1 MDTPMEAYM
10 TAKEAAEYLKLAER
24 TLVRLAHEGKIPG
37 VKIGGQWRFRRA
49 LLDEYLDTL
58 AAQSVSTSGAES
70 AQIIDSPLD
79 EIMTVKQIIPNLD
92 VTDRNEVIHT
102 MVTQVTK
109 LGLVKEQAWL
119 EAALA
124 ARERLVP
131 TAVPE
136 GVAFLH
142 ARRRAADMFP
152 KQFIAMGRSEDGID
166 WGSPDMGKTKIF
178 FLLALRNDTLHVR
191 WLSRMAWIVRSPGR
205 LTQLTEAKS
214 AKALFEVLLDGAAAL
229 PKSLKPTGKPI
240 GR

>member
-1 MDTPMEAYM
+1 MEAYM

-24 TLVRLAHEGKIPG
+24 TLVRLAHEGRIPG

-58 AAQSVSTSGAES
+58 AAQSVSTSGA
-70 AQIIDSPLD
+70 ATGQIIDSPID
-79 EIMTVKQIIPNLD
+79 EILTVKQIIPNLEA
-92 VTDRNEVIHT
+92 TDRTEVIHT
-102 MVTQVTK
+102 MVTHVTK

-124 ARERLVP
+124 ARERLIP

-152 KQFIAMGRSEDGID
+152 QQFIAMGRSEDGVD
-166 WGSPDMGKTKIF
+166 FGSPDMGKTKIF

-205 LTQLTEAKS
+205 LTELLEAKTQ
-214 AKALFEVLLDGAAAL
+214 KDLFEVLLEGAAAL
-229 PKSLKPTGKPI
+229 PKSLMPTGTSV

>member
-1 MDTPMEAYM
+1 MEAYM

-58 AAQSVSTSGAES
+58 ASESVATTGATPAQV
-70 AQIIDSPLD
+70 IDSPIEDIL
-79 EIMTVKQIIPNLD
+79 TVDHIIPDLQAK
-92 VTDRNEVIHT
+92 DRNDVIHA
-102 MVTQVTK
+102 MVTHVTK
-109 LGLVKEQAWL
+109 LGLVQDQAWL

-142 ARRRAADMFP
+142 ARRRAADKFP
-152 KQFIAMGRSEDGID
+152 KQFIAMGRSTDGLVF
-166 WGSPDMGKTKIF
+166 GSPDMGKTHVF
-178 FLLALRNDTLHVR
+178 FLLALRNDALHLR
-191 WLSRMAWIVRSPGR
+191 WLSRLAWIVRNPGR
-205 LTQLTEAKS
+205 LAGLIEAKS
-214 AKALFEVLLDGAAAL
+214 AAEIHAALLDAAGNL
-229 PKSLKPTGKPI
+229 PSSLRPTGKPTQ
-240 GR
+240 R

>member
-1 MDTPMEAYM
+1 MEAYM

-58 AAQSVSTSGAES
+58 ASESVASSGS
-70 AQIIDSPLD
+70 APEQMTDPTL
-79 EIMTVKQIIPNLD
+79 EEVLTVKQIIPSLEASSRD
-92 VTDRNEVIHT
+92 EVIHA
-102 MVTQVTK
+102 MVEHVTK
-109 LGLVKEQAWL
+109 LRLVKDQAWF

-142 ARRRAADMFP
+142 ARRRAADKFP
-152 KQFIAMGRSEDGID
+152 QQFIAMGRSTEGVVF
-166 WGSPDMGKTKIF
+166 GSPDMGKTHLF
-178 FLLALRNDTLHVR
+178 FLLALRNDALHLR
-191 WLSRMAWIVRSPGR
+191 WLSRLAWIVRNPAR
-205 LTQLTEAKS
+205 LTRLIEGGS
-214 AKALFEVLLDGAAAL
+214 AKVIHSTMLEAAGSL
-229 PKSLKPTGKPI
+229 PASLKPTG
-240 GR
+240 R

>member
-1 MDTPMEAYM
+1 MEAYM
-10 TAKEAAEYLKLAER
+10 TAKEAADYLKLAER
-24 TLVRLAHEGKIPG
+24 TLVRLAHEGRIPG

-58 AAQSVSTSGAES
+58 AAQSVSTAGAAS
-70 AQIIDSPLD
+70 SQVVDSPLQD
-79 EIMTVKQIIPNLD
+79 ILSVEQIIADLD
-92 VTDRNEVIHT
+92 ANDRNEVIHT
-102 MVTQVTK
+102 MVGHVTN
-109 LGLVKEQAWL
+109 LGLVKESAWL

-152 KQFIAMGRSEDGID
+152 QQFIAMGRSRAGVDF
-166 WGSPDMGKTKIF
+166 GSPDMGKTKIF

-191 WLSRMAWIVRSPGR
+191 WLSRLAWIVRAPGR
-205 LTQLTEAKS
+205 LNELLEADS
-214 AKALFEVLLDGAAAL
+214 DKALYDALLDGAASL
-229 PKSLKPTGKPI
+229 PKSLSPSGQPI

>member
-1 MDTPMEAYM
+1 MEAYL

-58 AAQSVSTSGAES
+58 AAESVVS
-70 AQIIDSPLD
+70 AGTAPGQVIDVPLEEILTIDQILPALEAS
-79 EIMTVKQIIPNLD
+79 
-92 VTDRNEVIHT
+92 DRNEVIHM
-102 MVTQVTK
+102 MVRHVTS
-109 LGLVKEQAWL
+109 LGLVKDEAWL

-142 ARRRAADMFP
+142 ARRRAADKFP
-152 KQFIAMGRSEDGID
+152 QQFIALGRSNEGVEFA
-166 WGSPDMGKTKIF
+166 SPDMGRTHLF
-178 FLLALRNDTLHVR
+178 FLLALRNDALHLR
-191 WLSRMAWIVRSPGR
+191 WLSRLAWIVRNPGR
-205 LTQLTEAKS
+205 LARLVEADS
-214 AKALFEVLLDGAAAL
+214 AEQIHATLLEAASSL
-229 PKSLKPTGKPI
+229 PTSLRPTGKQA

>member
-1 MDTPMEAYM
+1 M

-58 AAQSVSTSGAES
+58 ASESVGTTGTVPN
-70 AQIIDSPLD
+70 QVIDAPME
-79 EIMTVKQIIPNLD
+79 EIFTVEQIIPKLEASN
-92 VTDRNEVIHT
+92 RPEVIHA
-102 MVTQVTK
+102 MAEHVTG
-109 LGLVKEQAWL
+109 LGLVEDQAWL

-142 ARRRAADMFP
+142 ARRRAADKFP
-152 KQFIAMGRSEDGID
+152 KQFIAMGRSPKGVVF
-166 WGSPDMGKTKIF
+166 GSPDMGKTNVF
-178 FLLALRNDTLHVR
+178 FLLALRNDALHLR
-191 WLSRMAWIVRSPGR
+191 WLSRLAWIVRSPSR
-205 LTQLTEAKS
+205 LTRLMEADS
-214 AKALFEVLLDGAAAL
+214 AQAIHTVMLEAGAELPGALR
-229 PKSLKPTGKPI
+229 PTGAPA

>member
-1 MDTPMEAYM
+1 MESYL

-58 AAQSVSTSGAES
+58 ASESVA
-70 AQIIDSPLD
+70 
-79 EIMTVKQIIPNLD
+79 NLKASN
-92 VTDRNEVIHT
+92 RPEVIHS
-102 MVTQVTK
+102 MAEHVTG
-109 LGLVKEQAWL
+109 LGLVEDQAWL

-142 ARRRAADMFP
+142 ARRRASDKFP
-152 KQFIAMGRSEDGID
+152 KQFIAMGRSPEGVVF
-166 WGSPDMGKTKIF
+166 GSPDMGKTNIF
-178 FLLALRNDTLHVR
+178 FLLALRNDALHLR
-191 WLSRMAWIVRSPGR
+191 WLSRLAWIVRNPTRLGR
-205 LTQLTEAKS
+205 LTEADS
-214 AKALFEVLLDGAAAL
+214 ADAIHAAMLEAAAAL
-229 PKSLKPTGKPI
+229 PGALRPTGAPA

>member
-1 MDTPMEAYM
+1 MESYM

-58 AAQSVSTSGAES
+58 ASESVASAGAAPS
-70 AQIIDSPLD
+70 QAIDAPLE
-79 EIMTVKQIIPNLD
+79 EIFTVDQIIPDLA
-92 VTDRNEVIHT
+92 VGSRPEVIHA
-102 MVTQVTK
+102 MVEHVTN
-109 LGLVKEQAWL
+109 LGLIQDQAWL

-142 ARRRAADMFP
+142 ARRRATDKFP
-152 KQFIAMGRSEDGID
+152 QQFIAMGRSKEGVVF
-166 WGSPDMGKTKIF
+166 GSPDMGKTHIF
-178 FLLALRNDTLHVR
+178 FLLALRADALHLR
-191 WLSRMAWIVRSPGR
+191 WLSRLAWIVRNPGR
-205 LTQLTEAKS
+205 MGRLMDADSAEEIQMAMQEAAES
-214 AKALFEVLLDGAAAL
+214 L
-229 PKSLKPTGKPI
+229 PASLRPTGGPA

>member
-1 MDTPMEAYM
+1 MEAYM

-58 AAQSVSTSGAES
+58 ASASVAS
-70 AQIIDSPLD
+70 AAGNPHQVIDAPLV
-79 EIMTVKQIIPNLD
+79 EIFSVENVIPDLEAA
-92 VTDRNEVIHT
+92 DRAGVIHA
-102 MVTQVTK
+102 MVEHVTN
-109 LGLVKEQAWL
+109 LGLVNDPQWL

-142 ARRRAADMFP
+142 ARRRSPDKFP
-152 KQFIAMGRSEDGID
+152 QQFIALARSRDGVVF
-166 WGSPDMGKTKIF
+166 GSPDMGKTHLF
-178 FLLALRNDTLHVR
+178 FLLALRNDALHLR
-191 WLSRMAWIVRSPGR
+191 WLSRLAWIVRNSTRMAR
-205 LTQLTEAKS
+205 LVDAPDAREIYA
-214 AKALFEVLLDGAAAL
+214 ALLDASEAL
-229 PKSLKPTGKPI
+229 PASLRPTGLAA

>member
-1 MDTPMEAYM
+1 MEAYL

-58 AAQSVSTSGAES
+58 AAESVVSSGS
-70 AQIIDSPLD
+70 SPNQVIDIPID
-79 EIMTVKQIIPNLD
+79 EILTVDQIIPKLD
-92 VTDRNEVIHT
+92 ANDRNGVIHA
-102 MVTQVTK
+102 MVTHVTA
-109 LGLVKEQAWL
+109 LDLVQDQAWL

-142 ARRRAADMFP
+142 ARRRAADKFP
-152 KQFIAMGRSEDGID
+152 KQFIAMARSTDGLVF
-166 WGSPDMGKTKIF
+166 GSPDMGKTHVF
-178 FLLALRNDTLHVR
+178 FLLALRNDALHLR
-191 WLSRMAWIVRSPGR
+191 WLSRLAWIVRNPGR
-205 LTQLTEAKS
+205 LGRILEADS
-214 AKALFEVLLDGAAAL
+214 AEVIHATMLDAANNL
-229 PKSLKPTGKPI
+229 PASLRPTGKPTQ
-240 GR
+240 R

>member
-1 MDTPMEAYM
+1 M

-58 AAQSVSTSGAES
+58 AAESVNSSGA
-70 AQIIDSPLD
+70 APNQVIDAPFE
-79 EIMTVKQIIPNLD
+79 EILTVDQIIPDLEAK
-92 VTDRNEVIHT
+92 DRSSVIHA
-102 MVTQVTK
+102 MVAHATG
-109 LGLVKEQAWL
+109 LGLVQDQGWL

-142 ARRRAADMFP
+142 ARRRAADKFP
-152 KQFIAMGRSEDGID
+152 KQFIAMAKSSDGLVF
-166 WGSPDMGKTKIF
+166 GSPDMGKTHVF
-178 FLLALRNDTLHVR
+178 FLLALRNDALHLR
-191 WLSRMAWIVRSPGR
+191 WLSRLAWIVRNPGR
-205 LTQLTEAKS
+205 LARLIEAKN
-214 AKALFEVLLDGAAAL
+214 ADEIHAILLDAANNL
-229 PKSLKPTGKPI
+229 PASLRPTGKPTQ
-240 GR
+240 R

>member
-1 MDTPMEAYM
+1 M
-10 TAKEAAEYLKLAER
+10 TAKEAAEDLKLAER

-58 AAQSVSTSGAES
+58 AAQSVSTADTGGSRVTDAPIE
-70 AQIIDSPLD
+70 DVL
-79 EIMTVKQIIPNLD
+79 TVKQIIPEMD
-92 VTDRNEVIHT
+92 VTDRTEVIHT
-102 MVTQVTK
+102 MVTHVTD
-109 LGLVKEQAWL
+109 LGLVKDQAWL

-152 KQFIAMGRSEDGID
+152 KQFIALSRSRDGVAF
-166 WGSPDMGKTKIF
+166 GSPDMGNTHLF

-191 WLSRMAWIVRSPGR
+191 WLSRLAWIVRSPGR
-205 LTQLTEAKS
+205 LSQ
-214 AKALFEVLLDGAAAL
+214 LLDADTAQAMYDTLIDAASSL
-229 PKSLKPTGKPI
+229 PGSLAPTGQFI

>member
-1 MDTPMEAYM
+1 MEAYM

-58 AAQSVSTSGAES
+58 ASESVATAGSSPAQAVDA
-70 AQIIDSPLD
+70 PLD
-79 EIMTVKQIIPNLD
+79 EILTKDQIFPDLAAG
-92 VTDRNEVIHT
+92 DRGEIIHT
-102 MVTQVTK
+102 MVERVTE
-109 LGLVKEQAWL
+109 LGLVKDRKWL

-142 ARRRAADMFP
+142 ARRRAADKFP
-152 KQFIAMGRSEDGID
+152 KQFIALGRSREGVVF
-166 WGSPDMGKTKIF
+166 GSPDMGKTHLF
-178 FLLALRNDTLHVR
+178 FLLALRNDALHLR
-191 WLSRMAWIVRSPGR
+191 WLSRLAWIVRNPGR
-205 LTQLTEAKS
+205 LSGLLEAGT
-214 AKALFEVLLDGAAAL
+214 AEEILAILLEAAGGL
-229 PKSLKPTGKPI
+229 PASLRPSGEPT
-240 GR
+240 RR

>member
-1 MDTPMEAYM
+1 MEAYL

-58 AAQSVSTSGAES
+58 AAESVSSSGQAPN
-70 AQIIDSPLD
+70 QVIDSPLE
-79 EIMTVKQIIPNLD
+79 EILTVDQIIPKLKAK
-92 VTDRNEVIHT
+92 DRNGVIHA
-102 MVTQVTK
+102 MVTHVTG
-109 LGLVKEQAWL
+109 LGLVQDQAWL

-142 ARRRAADMFP
+142 ARRRAADKFP
-152 KQFIAMGRSEDGID
+152 KQFIAMGRSTDGLVF
-166 WGSPDMGKTKIF
+166 GSPDMEKTHVF
-178 FLLALRNDTLHVR
+178 FLLALRNDALHLR
-191 WLSRMAWIVRSPGR
+191 WLSRLAWIVRNPGR
-205 LTQLTEAKS
+205 LSGLLEAKS
-214 AKALFEVLLDGAAAL
+214 AKEIHAILLDAAGNL
-229 PKSLKPTGKPI
+229 PSSLRPTGKPTQ
-240 GR
+240 R

>member
-1 MDTPMEAYM
+1 MEAYM

-58 AAQSVSTSGAES
+58 ASESVGTTGATPN
-70 AQIIDSPLD
+70 QVIDSPIE
-79 EIMTVKQIIPNLD
+79 EILTVDQILPTLKAKDRSDVIHAMVTH
-92 VTDRNEVIHT
+92 VTD
-102 MVTQVTK
+102 
-109 LGLVKEQAWL
+109 LGLVQDQAWL

-142 ARRRAADMFP
+142 ARRRAADKFP
-152 KQFIAMGRSEDGID
+152 KQFIAMARSTEGLVY
-166 WGSPDMGKTKIF
+166 GSPEMGKTHVF
-178 FLLALRNDTLHVR
+178 FLLALRNDALHLR
-191 WLSRMAWIVRSPGR
+191 WLSRLAWIARNPGR
-205 LTQLTEAKS
+205 LNQILEAGS
-214 AKALFEVLLDGAAAL
+214 AKEIHATVLDAASNL
-229 PKSLKPTGKPI
+229 PSSLKPTGKPTQ
-240 GR
+240 R

>member
-1 MDTPMEAYM
+1 MEAYM

-58 AAQSVSTSGAES
+58 AAQSVSTSGAAS
-70 AQIIDSPLD
+70 GQIIDSPLD
-79 EIMTVKQIIPNLD
+79 EILTVKQIIPSLD
-92 VTDRNEVIHT
+92 VTDRTEVIHT
-102 MVTQVTK
+102 MVTHVTK

-136 GVAFLH
+136 GIAFLH

-152 KQFIAMGRSEDGID
+152 QQFIAMGRSSDGVD

-205 LTQLTEAKS
+205 LTELLEAKS
-214 AKALFEVLLDGAAAL
+214 AKAIYEVLQEGAAAL
-229 PKSLKPTGKPI
+229 PKSLKPAGLPI

>member
-1 MDTPMEAYM
+1 MEAYL

-58 AAQSVSTSGAES
+58 ASESVATAGATP
-70 AQIIDSPLD
+70 AGVVDSPLD
-79 EIMTVKQIIPNLD
+79 EILTVDQILPDLD
-92 VTDRNEVIHT
+92 AGNRGDVIHS
-102 MVTQVTK
+102 MVEHVTK
-109 LGLVKEQAWL
+109 LGLVKDQTWL

-136 GVAFLH
+136 GIAFLH
-142 ARRRAADMFP
+142 ARRRAADKFP
-152 KQFIAMGRSEDGID
+152 QQFIAMGRSKEGVAF
-166 WGSPDMGKTKIF
+166 GSPDMGKTHIF
-178 FLLALRNDTLHVR
+178 FLLALRNDALHLR
-191 WLSRMAWIVRSPGR
+191 WLSRLAWIVRNPGR
-205 LTQLTEAKS
+205 LTRLIEGESADAILAILMEAATS
-214 AKALFEVLLDGAAAL
+214 L
-229 PKSLKPTGKPI
+229 PASLKPTGKPA

>member
-1 MDTPMEAYM
+1 MEAYL

-58 AAQSVSTSGAES
+58 ASESVTSAGATPN
-70 AQIIDSPLD
+70 QVIDSPIE
-79 EIMTVKQIIPNLD
+79 EILTVDQVMPKLKAK
-92 VTDRNEVIHT
+92 DRGDVIHA
-102 MVTQVTK
+102 MVTHVTG
-109 LGLVKEQAWL
+109 LGLVQDQAWL

-142 ARRRAADMFP
+142 ARRRAADKFP
-152 KQFIAMGRSEDGID
+152 KQFIAMGRSPDGVVF
-166 WGSPDMGKTKIF
+166 GSPDMGKTNIF
-178 FLLALRNDTLHVR
+178 FLLALRNDALHLR
-191 WLSRMAWIVRSPGR
+191 WLSRLAWIVRNPTRLGR
-205 LTQLTEAKS
+205 LLEADS
-214 AKALFEVLLDGAAAL
+214 ADAIHAAMLEAAGSLPGA
-229 PKSLKPTGKPI
+229 LKPTGAPA

>member
-1 MDTPMEAYM
+1 MEAYM

-49 LLDEYLDTL
+49 LLDEYLDNL
-58 AAQSVSTSGAES
+58 ASQTVATSMASAEMVY
-70 AQIIDSPLD
+70 DSPLS
-79 EIMTVKQIIPNLD
+79 EILTVEQIIPDLD
-92 VTDRNEVIHT
+92 APDRAGVISTLVEH
-102 MVTQVTK
+102 VGK
-109 LGLVKEQAWL
+109 LGLVNDESWL

-124 ARERLVP
+124 ARERLIP

-142 ARRRAADMFP
+142 ARRRIADMFP
-152 KQFIAMGRSEDGID
+152 KQFIAVGRSAEGISF
-166 WGSPDMGKTKIF
+166 GSPDMGKTRVF

-191 WLSRMAWIVRSPGR
+191 WLSRLAWIARSPGW
-205 LTQLTEAKS
+205 LTR
-214 AKALFEVLLDGAAAL
+214 LFEAETAREIFDALIEAGNSL
-229 PKSLKPTGKPI
+229 PKSLAPTGKPM